1 MTAEFSVSKPRLRF
15 EPLDEWFFPS
25 PVYADGFV
33 CIAPPEALEK
43 YGEMRDVWLKNQPKT
58 TEIPEVRM
66 HPVQE
71 KERTGYIVQIGIV
84 YRPLSKSQN
93 QP

>member
-1 MTAEFSVSKPRLRF
+1 MTAEFSVNWPRLRF
-15 EPLDEWFFPS
+15 EPLDEWFFPA
-25 PVYADGFV
+25 PIYLDGVV
-33 CIAPPEALEK
+33 CTAPPEALEK

-58 TEIPEVRM
+58 TGIPEVRL

-84 YRPLSKSQN
+84 YPSLSKYQN
-93 QP
+93 RP